1 MGQNLSDMVKVKY
14 GIFSDIHS
22 NMEALAAT
30 LMDMYTQG
38 VTHPVCLGDIVG
50 YNASPQE
57 CVRLVRELNCPVIKG
72 NHDEI
77 VAGVSEGR
85 NFNALAGEGVMYS
98 KKRLSQ
104 EEKEFLHDLPYSM
117 RIAGFTVVHA
127 SLDDP
132 ARWNYVTSS
141 LEAQSSFMYQNT
153 QLCFCGHTHI
163 PKIFVKDREVREI
176 PRCDKLEL
184 KKSSRYLI
192 NVGAVGQP
200 RDRDWRASYVIFT
213 PGQNMVEFR
222 RVPYNLDLA
231 QRKIL
236 RSGLPEPLAIR
247 IEIGA

>member
-1 MGQNLSDMVKVKY
+1 MGRGDGKKNANFASVGRWLHYDFTKFPADMVKVKY

-22 NMEALAAT
+22 NMEALSAT

-50 YNASPQE
+50 NASPQE
-57 CVRLVRELNCPVIKG
+57 CVRLVRELGCPVIKG

-77 VAGVSEGR
+77 VSGANEAR
-85 NFNALAGEGVMYS
+85 NFNVLAGEGVMYS
-98 KKRLSQ
+98 KRKLNQ
-104 EEKEFLHDLPYSM
+104 EDKDYLNGLPYTM
-117 RIAGFTVVHA
+117 RISGFTVVHA

-132 ARWNYVTSS
+132 AHWNYVTSS
-141 LEAQSSFMYQNT
+141 LEAESSFTYQNT

-176 PRCDKLEL
+176 PRCEKLEL

-200 RDRDWRASYVIFT
+200 RDRDWRASYVIYT
-213 PGQNMVEFR
+213 PALNMVEFR
-222 RVPYNLDLA
+222 RV
-231 QRKIL
+231 
-236 RSGLPEPLAIR
+236 S
-247 IEIGA
+247 